1 MEKNMLKTKGIYA
14 SGMVLQQKTKNCIFG
29 TSDSEKEIS
38 LNFKNQIF
46 STKANKFGEWK
57 IEFESGNAGGPFEI
71 ELFTDSEKITFNE
84 VYVGEVWVSSGQS
97 NAQLPMERMK
107 FSYPKEFL
115 LPQNDNIRMITI
127 PIAWNFDGEQDSIE
141 NPTWKCANSQNL
153 GEMSGTAYFFAK
165 KLSQELNVPIGIIN
179 ASQGGSPIASWMN
192 KESLQS
198 LNKKQNL
205 EELQKWEN
213 KENITKKQISLLEN
227 QKKWDCEL
235 WNSDKGIK
243 ENWTNLTF
251 GDIQNSWTEIT
262 IPEYINDFESAGIVW
277 LKKEIILTQKQVE
290 NFNATKTNLWLG
302 TIIDADKTYV
312 NGVEVGV
319 TYYSYPPRR
328 YVVPKGI
335 LVEGKNTITI
345 RVQKNSKFGKIRFYK
360 EKPYCLF
367 TDNIKVPPVA
377 CRNIEK
383 QEKLNT
389 SSLPKNAEFI
399 NLEGIWKMRI
409 GAIVENCPEG
419 MFFEWVPTALY
430 NAMLAPCFNYAIS
443 GALWYQGESDAG
455 RALEYKDLLKK
466 MIELWRE
473 KFVYSKKDMPFVVV
487 QLPNW
492 SDGHNEA
499 NSAIKS
505 EWALMRQIQSQV
517 SESCK
522 NVGLA
527 VTIDAGEWNDLHP
540 EKKYTV
546 GTRSALE
553 ALRIAYQRENFIS
566 PKAIKTE
573 KTENKL
579 KITFDCGNSS
589 LVEKYCDS
597 KSQIPGFSLLYQN
610 GDDCKIVEVF
620 GELISKNEIE
630 INLPNQKGK
639 LLKVRYLWADSP
651 NPVCLYSESDL
662 PAAPFEFSLID

>member
-1 MEKNMLKTKGIYA
+1 MGENMLKTKGIYA
-14 SGMVLQQKTKNCIFG
+14 SGMVLQQKTINCIFG

-38 LNFKNQIF
+38 LKFKNQTF
-46 STKANKFGEWK
+46 STKSNKLGEWK

-71 ELFTDSEKITFNE
+71 EIFTKTEKIIFSD

-107 FSYPKEFL
+107 FSYPEEFL

-127 PIAWNFDGEQDSIE
+127 PIAWSFDGEQDFVE

-165 KLSQELNVPIGIIN
+165 KLSQELKVPVGIIN
-179 ASQGGSPIASWMN
+179 ASQGGSPISSWMN

-198 LNKKQNL
+198 LNKTQNL

-213 KENITKKQISLLEN
+213 PKNIEEKQKSLAEN
-227 QKKWDCEL
+227 QKKWDNEL

-243 ENWTNLTF
+243 ENWANLTF

-367 TDNIKVPPVA
+367 TDNIKVSPVA

-383 QEKLNT
+383 QENFDE

-399 NLEGIWKMRI
+399 NLEGTWKMRI
-409 GAIVENCPEG
+409 GAIVEDAPQG

-455 RALEYKDLLKK
+455 RALEYKDMLKT
-466 MIELWRE
+466 MIELWRK
-473 KFVYSKKDMPFVVV
+473 KFVYSKQEMPFVVV

-492 SDGHNEA
+492 SDGHNEE
-499 NSAIKS
+499 NSTIKS

-517 SESCK
+517 AESCK

-527 VTIDAGEWNDLHP
+527 VTIDVGEWNDLHP

-546 GTRSALE
+546 GTRCALE
-553 ALRIAYQRENFIS
+553 ALRIAYQKEKSFS
-566 PKAIKTE
+566 PKAIKTQ
-573 KTENKL
+573 KIENKL
-579 KITFDCGNSS
+579 KITFDCGNSN
-589 LVEKYCDS
+589 LVEKYCNS
-597 KSQIPGFSLLYQN
+597 KSQIPGFSLIYKN
-610 GDDCKIVEVF
+610 NDDFKIVEVF

-630 INLPNQKGK
+630 ISLPNQKGK

-651 NPVCLYSESDL
+651 SSVCLYSESDL
-662 PAAPFEFSLID
+662 PAAPFEFSLSD